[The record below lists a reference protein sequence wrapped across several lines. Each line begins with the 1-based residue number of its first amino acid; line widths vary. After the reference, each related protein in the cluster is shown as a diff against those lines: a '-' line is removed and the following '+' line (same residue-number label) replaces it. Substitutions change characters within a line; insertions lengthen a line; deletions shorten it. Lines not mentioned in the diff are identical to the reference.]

1 MNVVIPPD
9 AYRRMPWK
17 NGGGTTELVATS
29 GDDPPGWRLSRASVA
44 SDGPFSEYSGYE
56 RFIVLLEGEGCLL
69 TVRGK
74 LVMLDDWLVPFRFK
88 GEDPVDCVLVDGP
101 CVDFN
106 WMVRRD
112 RFEGEVTVVR
122 PGESTE
128 AVAVYAV
135 GDALV
140 HADESVEVPA
150 GHTLVCRR
158 QPVRLELGGPVIAC
172 DARPLL
178 P

>member
-1 MNVVIPPD
+1 MNIVIPPD

-17 NGGGTTELVATS
+17 NGGGTTALIATS
-29 GDDPPGWRLSRASVA
+29 GDEPAGWRLSRAIVA
-44 SDGPFSEYSGYE
+44 SDNPFSDFAGYE

-74 LVMLDDWLVPFRFK
+74 LVMLDDWLVPFRFA
-88 GEDPVDCVLVDGP
+88 GEDPVDCALVDGP
-101 CVDFN
+101 CVDLN

-112 RFEGEVTVVR
+112 RFEGRVTVLR
-122 PGESTE
+122 PGESAD
-128 AVAVYAV
+128 AVAVYAA

-140 HADESVEVPA
+140 NAGESVEIPA
-150 GHTLVCRR
+150 GHTLVGAR
-158 QPVRLELGGPVIAC
+158 QPVQLDLGGPVIAC

-178 P
+178 R